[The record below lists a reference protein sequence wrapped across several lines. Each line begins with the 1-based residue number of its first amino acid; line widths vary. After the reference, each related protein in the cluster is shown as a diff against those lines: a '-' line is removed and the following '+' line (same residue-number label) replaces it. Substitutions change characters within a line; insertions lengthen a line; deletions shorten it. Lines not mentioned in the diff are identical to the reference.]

1 MFCRVYV
8 QQHCTTIKKAYIK
21 LKMHMIIQNVGGDK
35 WYLKVLRF
43 VKIPDMIKGRKQ
55 QFYNQIWRFLN
66 YSLSN

>member
-43 VKIPDMIKGRKQ
+43 FKISDMIKGRKQ
-55 QFYNQIWRFLN
+55 
-66 YSLSN
+66 